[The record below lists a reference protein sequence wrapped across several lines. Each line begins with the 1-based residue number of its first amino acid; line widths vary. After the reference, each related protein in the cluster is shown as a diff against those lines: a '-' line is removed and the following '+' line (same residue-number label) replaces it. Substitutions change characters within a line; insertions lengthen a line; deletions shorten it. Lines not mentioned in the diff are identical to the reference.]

1 LLPDEI
7 VRLKIRDWMDKQ
19 MEIDLLGEL
28 EIKMKTVENY
38 RKVGNL
44 LGESDQKE
52 IDRLLA
58 TPINDWNSGSNADDL
73 YYEQKV
79 LESIESK

>member
-1 LLPDEI
+1 
-7 VRLKIRDWMDKQ
+7 
-19 MEIDLLGEL
+19 
-28 EIKMKTVENY
+28 MKTVENY

-58 TPINDWNSGSNADDL
+58 TPINDWESSNADDL

-79 LESIESK
+79 LESLETK